1 MMSTSLHFQYGH
13 DMGATRS
20 VTITSVERIWLNAL
34 KNCGQDLTKPF
45 HAKTA
50 CEWIAG
56 VPTRNGR
63 RASIPN
69 KYKLNYV
76 LRKSPDFERVDKEQR
91 KQQGKRNQW
100 RLIQ

>member
-1 MMSTSLHFQYGH
+1 MMSTSLYFQYGH
-13 DMGATRS
+13 RMGATRS
-20 VTITSVERIWLNAL
+20 VTITSVERQWLNAL
-34 KNCGQDLTKPF
+34 KNCGQDLTQPF

-56 VPTRNGR
+56 VPTRT
-63 RASIPN
+63 SIPN

-76 LRKSPDFERVDKEQR
+76 LRKSPDFERVDKQKR
-91 KQQGKRNQW
+91 KQQGKTNQW